1 MTEHNT
7 IPDQLAIYEDIKKR
21 VNKRFEWRTQ
31 FAGHLFAFLAF
42 VVVAPFVFT
51 EAVGVL
57 QTKVGFIVGALWFGG
72 LMIHAVNV
80 VFSELRDR
88 ALQNELEKAGI
99 FPGMIRNDKVKH
111 DNHYTGEERLVR
123 LTEDG
128 ELIDA
133 NDYAYEDNRQHL

>member
-7 IPDQLAIYEDIKKR
+7 IPDQLAIYKDIKKR
-21 VNKRFEWRTQ
+21 VHQRFEWRTQ
-31 FAGHLFAFLAF
+31 FAGHLIAFLAF
-42 VVVAPFVFT
+42 VVASPFVFNQYSGIFQFET
-51 EAVGVL
+51 AFL
-57 QTKVGFIVGALWFGG
+57 VGALWFGG

-80 VFSELRDR
+80 AFAELRDR

-99 FPGMIRNDKVKH
+99 FPGMIRDEKAKH
-111 DNHYTGEERLVR
+111 DNQYTGEERLVR

-133 NDYAYEDNRQHL
+133 DDYAYEDNRQHQ